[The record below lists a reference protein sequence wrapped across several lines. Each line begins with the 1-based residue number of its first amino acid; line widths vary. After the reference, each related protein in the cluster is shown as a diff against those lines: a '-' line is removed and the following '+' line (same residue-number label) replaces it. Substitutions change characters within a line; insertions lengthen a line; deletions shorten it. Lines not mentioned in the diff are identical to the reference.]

1 MLNPFHWFGRKG
13 RTERAIELYDKK
25 IFHGAT
31 YADMIQP
38 GRPLIVI
45 NSSDLAYGVRF
56 SFLQEYFDLLCSDL
70 MTFPVSRAVT
80 ASSAVPIVFNPV
92 VVENYPD
99 CSDQD
104 LAMME
109 SIRQRAR
116 EGHDAE
122 LNLLVEGL
130 ESYAD
135 KDQRKYIHFV
145 DGGITDNMGLRAMYD
160 LVSISGGPEAYIKKV
175 NAKVPG
181 KLAIIS
187 IDASTSPVYEMDGTN
202 KQPSI
207 AHSIGAMSGVQLH
220 RYNAATL
227 ELIETTLYDWQ
238 DAFEA
243 EGKTMTPYLVNIGF
257 EDIQQVQARQF
268 FNKVPTSFSLT
279 DDQVDKLIAA
289 GRELLRKHPVFQ
301 QLVADLNDG

>member
-1 MLNPFHWFGRKG
+1 
-13 RTERAIELYDKK
+13 
-25 IFHGAT
+25 
-31 YADMIQP
+31 
-38 GRPLIVI
+38 
-45 NSSDLAYGVRF
+45 
-56 SFLQEYFDLLCSDL
+56 
-70 MTFPVSRAVT
+70 
-80 ASSAVPIVFNPV
+80 
-92 VVENYPD
+92 
-99 CSDQD
+99 
-104 LAMME
+104 MME